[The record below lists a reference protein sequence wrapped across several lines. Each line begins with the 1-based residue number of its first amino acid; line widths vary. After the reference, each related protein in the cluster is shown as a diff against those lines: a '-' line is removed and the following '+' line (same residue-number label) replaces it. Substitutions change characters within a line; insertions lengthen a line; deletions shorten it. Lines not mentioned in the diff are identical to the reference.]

1 MLYLILGIVVM
12 FFLFEKRKM
21 SDEVDASENFS
32 MSNGLSKDNYIL
44 MHKDGMSKEDLEK
57 FVYMED
63 RFLQYEKDSVCSG
76 VYLIVPAT
84 QLSNKIKETFPKYSF
99 SYHTIHL
106 KQTAEPK
113 KSINLKIKCQ

>member
-21 SDEVDASENFS
+21 SAEVDTSENFS

-76 VYLIVPAT
+76 VSLIVPAT

-106 KQTAEPK
+106 KQIAEPK